1 MSPTDKKLEKDHVDS
16 PPTPT
21 TNSSSNNGDK
31 GGVVVNARAVCSVYC
46 VRQLEPFSVSSGV
59 HNGKAVHLEGEA
71 RSSAVTV
78 LCPECDSE
86 VDILLSGVEWLTTDD
101 LALDEVFLETLM
113 SENSVVCDLRQTRTS
128 THTVQCL
135 EDLKT
140 QGCLSRPVLC
150 SLHPG
155 QELCLFCDICDLP
168 ICLEC
173 AATFHRD
180 HCCLPTRDVID
191 RHGDCIWELVTGRLR
206 PRLDRL
212 EESLRKVDIS
222 PEALQA
228 RMDAMEDEVC
238 SFARGYAS
246 AVESHCL
253 SLLRRLVKLRL
264 QRRNQLHLQRAQL
277 QQALSDAR
285 GGVAFAERLLT
296 CGSDSKILS
305 AKGVTLRRLGG
316 LVETDYDHPATIAP
330 DNGSSICFL
339 PRESAEKVGGYPV
352 VGVIHAKTLELSSCI
367 IEGEGLQHGREGQR
381 VEFTLV
387 CRDSAGEQM
396 GRGEVVLV
404 SMVHKEKKDSRLEAA
419 VVDNSDDSYSISY
432 TPVEC
437 VSRPNTLSG
446 GSKEARCG
454 CTGTMPGG
462 FWGCGHGHK
471 GHSGKPHWSCCG
483 SVVEASDCLPQSVI
497 TAVGGTVTAVGGGAG
512 SGSPRGHLRPVQ
524 L

>member
-1 MSPTDKKLEKDHVDS
+1 MSLRKQKGV
-16 PPTPT
+16 
-21 TNSSSNNGDK
+21 N
-31 GGVVVNARAVCSVYC
+31 GGVVVNARAACSVCRRLY
-46 VRQLEPFSVSSGV
+46 REPKILPS
-59 HNGKAVHLEGEA
+59 VHLEGEA

-101 LALDEVFLETLM
+101 M
-113 SENSVVCDLRQTRTS
+113 NSVVCDLCSDGDAEKREVCCVNLCEFCCQAHRTGERQKRTS

-155 QELCLFCDICDLP
+155 QELRLFWEICDLP
-168 ICLEC
+168 ICLDC

-212 EESLRKVDIS
+212 EESLRKVDLFQ
-222 PEALQA
+222 EALQA
-228 RMDAMEDEVC
+228 RMDVMADEVC

-253 SLLRRLVKLRL
+253 SLLRRLVELRL

-305 AKGVTLRRLGG
+305 AKGVTLRRLG
-316 LVETDYDHPATIAP
+316 
-330 DNGSSICFL
+330 
-339 PRESAEKVGGYPV
+339 EKVGGYPV
-352 VGVIHAKTLELSSCI
+352 VGMIHAKTLELSSCI
-367 IEGEGLQHGREGQR
+367 IEGEGLQHGRERQR

-396 GRGEVVLV
+396 GRGGEVVLV

-419 VVDNSDDSYSISY
+419 VVDNSDGSYSISY
-432 TPVEC
+432 TPVEPGSYSVLVC
-437 VSRPNTLSG
+437 VKAQHVKVSPFVLNVKRKVQRHCGMFHCCSFCSSG

-471 GHSGKPHWSCCG
+471 GHPGKPHWSCCG

-512 SGSPRGHLRPVQ
+512 SGSPRGHLRTVQ